1 MSSSSRHALHD
12 TLPGL
17 VPQAFPGYSE
27 NAPLDLPPLTKRTE
41 TQLRDLLLS
50 RDFDAWSEALAR
62 VGNCAHPIRLVGQS
76 QKVDATS
83 GKVLSTYSSRQE
95 PLGVTYVRCGNRRA
109 DQCSSCSRLHAG
121 DTYHLIHAG
130 IAGGKTVPET
140 VADNPLVFA
149 TVTAPSFGPVH
160 GRRDNTGRC
169 QPHVAG
175 PVRCQHGRP
184 RTCQVRHTEDDP
196 ALGQPL
202 CGDCYDYG
210 SHLVWQWWST
220 ELWKRFTI
228 KLRRLVAQN
237 LGVPENRLAKVATVQ
252 YAKVAEYQLRGLVH
266 FHALFRLDGPK
277 TSDGF
282 APAPSAIDAAVMA
295 RLVRQ
300 AAATV
305 RLTVPGVDADDRNR
319 VLAFGQQLDARPVR
333 FSRRTDDPERAL
345 TPEQVAGYLAK
356 YVTKSVTDSGNT
368 DDPHHARIRAVARG
382 LHSRA
387 ISAKQPSEEGPYD
400 LLGKWVHMLGFRGHF
415 ATKSRRY
422 SITMRALRRARR
434 RAQALIA
441 ESRASGRPLDL
452 AALEADLLADD
463 EDETTLVIGEWTYAG
478 NGWHSEAQ
486 RVLANAAAARAREYD
501 QWKAEHKARPTREKG
516 NGDG

>member
-169 QPHVAG
+169 HPHVAG

-184 RTCQVRHTEDDP
+184 RTCQARHTEDDP

-237 LGVPENRLAKVATVQ
+237 LGVSENRLAKVATVQ

-266 FHALFRLDGPK
+266 FHALFRARAWLGVDDGPR
-277 TSDGF
+277 
-282 APAPSAIDAAVMA
+282 IL
-295 RLVRQ
+295 LVGRQ
-300 AAATV
+300 PV
-305 RLTVPGVDADDRNR
+305 HDR
-319 VLAFGQQLDARPVR
+319 
-333 FSRRTDDPERAL
+333 SRRPLRW
-345 TPEQVAGYLAK
+345 
-356 YVTKSVTDSGNT
+356 
-368 DDPHHARIRAVARG
+368 
-382 LHSRA
+382 
-387 ISAKQPSEEGPYD
+387 PY
-400 LLGKWVHMLGFRGHF
+400 
-415 ATKSRRY
+415 
-422 SITMRALRRARR
+422 
-434 RAQALIA
+434 
-441 ESRASGRPLDL
+441 P
-452 AALEADLLADD
+452 
-463 EDETTLVIGEWTYAG
+463 
-478 NGWHSEAQ
+478 
-486 RVLANAAAARAREYD
+486 
-501 QWKAEHKARPTREKG
+501 
-516 NGDG
+516 

>member
-1 MSSSSRHALHD
+1 
-12 TLPGL
+12 
-17 VPQAFPGYSE
+17 
-27 NAPLDLPPLTKRTE
+27 
-41 TQLRDLLLS
+41 
-50 RDFDAWSEALAR
+50 
-62 VGNCAHPIRLVGQS
+62 
-76 QKVDATS
+76 
-83 GKVLSTYSSRQE
+83 
-95 PLGVTYVRCGNRRA
+95 
-109 DQCSSCSRLHAG
+109 
-121 DTYHLIHAG
+121 
-130 IAGGKTVPET
+130 
-140 VADNPLVFA
+140 VFA

-169 QPHVAG
+169 HPHVAG

-184 RTCQVRHTEDDP
+184 RTCQVRHTADDP

-368 DDPHHARIRAVARG
+368 DDPHHARIRAVARS

-400 LLGKWVHMLGFRGHF
+400 LLGKWAHMLGFRGHF

-422 SITMRALRRARR
+422 SITMRPLRRARR

-478 NGWHSEAQ
+478 SSWPSEAQ

-501 QWKAEHKARPTREKG
+501 QWKAEHKARATREKG

>member
-1 MSSSSRHALHD
+1 MC
-12 TLPGL
+12 P
-17 VPQAFPGYSE
+17 
-27 NAPLDLPPLTKRTE
+27 
-41 TQLRDLLLS
+41 
-50 RDFDAWSEALAR
+50 
-62 VGNCAHPIRLVGQS
+62 
-76 QKVDATS
+76 
-83 GKVLSTYSSRQE
+83 
-95 PLGVTYVRCGNRRA
+95 
-109 DQCSSCSRLHAG
+109 SCSRLHAG

-169 QPHVAG
+169 HPHVAG

-184 RTCQVRHTEDDP
+184 RTCRARHAEDDP
-196 ALGQPL
+196 LLGQPL

-228 KLRRLVAQN
+228 RLRRLVAQS
-237 LGVPENRLAKVATVQ
+237 LGVPENRLAEVATVQ
-252 YAKVAEYQLRGLVH
+252 YAKVAEYQLRGLIH
-266 FHALFRLDGPK
+266 FHALIRLDGPK
-277 TSDGF
+277 TRDGF
-282 APAPSAIDAAVMA
+282 APASTAIDAATMA

-305 RLTVPGVDADDRNR
+305 RLTVPGVDADDPDR

-333 FSRRTDDPERAL
+333 IGRRTDDPDRAL

-356 YVTKSVTDSGNT
+356 YATKSVTDSGNT
-368 DDPHHARIRAVARG
+368 DDPHHARIRAVARS
-382 LHSRA
+382 LHARA
-387 ISAKQPSEEGPYD
+387 LAAKQSSEEGPYD

-422 SITMRALRRARR
+422 SVTLRRPAPGPPSRPGVDRRITRHRPPARPGRARGRPSRR
-434 RAQALIA
+434 RRGRDHPGHRRMDLRRQRLAHAKPNGSSPTRRPPEHA
-441 ESRASGRPLDL
+441 STTSGRQS
-452 AALEADLLADD
+452 
-463 EDETTLVIGEWTYAG
+463 T
-478 NGWHSEAQ
+478 
-486 RVLANAAAARAREYD
+486 R
-501 QWKAEHKARPTREKG
+501 ARPTREKG
-516 NGDG
+516 QGDG

>member
-1 MSSSSRHALHD
+1 
-12 TLPGL
+12 
-17 VPQAFPGYSE
+17 
-27 NAPLDLPPLTKRTE
+27 
-41 TQLRDLLLS
+41 
-50 RDFDAWSEALAR
+50 
-62 VGNCAHPIRLVGQS
+62 
-76 QKVDATS
+76 
-83 GKVLSTYSSRQE
+83 
-95 PLGVTYVRCGNRRA
+95 
-109 DQCSSCSRLHAG
+109 
-121 DTYHLIHAG
+121 
-130 IAGGKTVPET
+130 
-140 VADNPLVFA
+140 VFA

-169 QPHVAG
+169 HPHVAG

-184 RTCQVRHTEDDP
+184 RTCQVRHTADDP

-252 YAKVAEYQLRGLVH
+252 YAKVAEYQLRGLIH

-277 TSDGF
+277 TSEGF
-282 APAPSAIDAAVMA
+282 APAPSAIDAATMA

-356 YVTKSVTDSGNT
+356 YVTKSVTDTGNT
-368 DDPHHARIRAVARG
+368 DDPHHARIRAVARS

-478 NGWHSEAQ
+478 SGRPSEAQ